1 MSLARKLRTRIAQRE
16 IIIAPGIYDALSA
29 YRTEAAGF
37 EAVFASGSSLA
48 ATHLARPDIGLL
60 SLTETTEIVGRITER
75 ISIPLLVD
83 VDQGFGNDYT
93 VARMVKLFERAG
105 VAALQMEDQ
114 LEVKAAAA
122 PLSRPL
128 VSTEVMVGKIK
139 AARDALVDQDIIIS
153 ARSDAMSNEGFE
165 AAMDRAHAYAEAG
178 ADMIFVESLTK
189 REQMEELVRQLGGK
203 VPLLHNLLR
212 IGDEVT
218 DAATVEEIGYSL
230 ALFPAVALA
239 AVGEALDHS
248 LRALKSRPRLN
259 QNGPKADRIGA
270 GEYLK

>member
-1 MSLARKLRTRIAQRE
+1 MSLARKLRTRMQQRE
-16 IIIAPGIYDALSA
+16 IIVVPGIYDALSA

-60 SLTETTEIVGRITER
+60 SLTETSEIVGRITER

-93 VARMVKLFERAG
+93 VARTVRLFERAG

-114 LEVKAAAA
+114 LEVKAADA

-128 VSTEVMVGKIK
+128 VGTETMVGKIK

-153 ARSDAMSNEGFE
+153 ARSDAMSSEGFG

-178 ADMIFVESLTK
+178 ADMIFVESLTR
-189 REQMEELVRQLGGK
+189 REQMEELVRQLGGD

-212 IGDEVT
+212 CDDEVT
-218 DAATVEEIGYSL
+218 DATMVEEIGYSV
-230 ALFPAVALA
+230 ALFPAVTLS
-239 AVGEALDHS
+239 AVGQALDDS
-248 LRALKSRPRLN
+248 LGALKTKPRLN
-259 QNGPKADRIGA
+259 ESGLKADRIGA
-270 GEYLK
+270 AEYLK

>member
-1 MSLARKLRTRIAQRE
+1 MSLARKLRTRLEQRE
-16 IIIAPGIYDALSA
+16 IIVAPGVYDALSA

-37 EAVFASGSSLA
+37 EALFASGSSLA

-93 VARMVKLFERAG
+93 VARTVKLFERAG

-114 LEVKAAAA
+114 LEVKAAEA

-153 ARSDAMSNEGFE
+153 ARSDAMSSEGFE
-165 AAMDRAHAYAEAG
+165 AAMDRAHAYVEAG

-212 IGDEVT
+212 NDDEVT

-248 LRALKSRPRLN
+248 LRALKSQPCLGEI
-259 QNGPKADRIGA
+259 GPKIDRIGA
-270 GEYLK
+270 VEYLK

>member
-93 VARMVKLFERAG
+93 VARTVKLFERAG

-114 LEVKAAAA
+114 LEVKAADA

-153 ARSDAMSNEGFE
+153 ARSDAMSSEGFE

-189 REQMEELVRQLGGK
+189 REQMEQLARQLGGK

-212 IGDEVT
+212 SDDEVT

-248 LRALKSRPRLN
+248 LRALKSQPRLDA
-259 QNGPKADRIGA
+259 NGPKVDRIGA